1 MSFETNDY
9 CLIEPEVA
17 YTSTTHLAIVAHQDD
32 AEIIGYSAIHECF
45 QRTDQWFGTIT
56 LTNGGS
62 ASRGGRY
69 EQVSDSELSEI
80 RQREQIKAA
89 QLGEYSF
96 CQQWLATSQQI
107 KLDQDAASS
116 QLSNTLLKVLP
127 EVIYTHNPFDK
138 HASHRAVLSIVISA
152 LQEINKIHPDYK
164 PKVLGI
170 EVWGG
175 LDWLP
180 DQYRVELD
188 CSPMPNLEQ
197 ALIGLYDSQIDGNK
211 GYDRAVL
218 GRRASNATFNS
229 SHYNDTLRS
238 VNIGIDLSHLTA
250 SERCL
255 TAFSEQVL
263 KAFIEEKL
271 SNLTA

>member
-17 YTSTTHLAIVAHQDD
+17 YTSTTHLAIVAHQGV
-32 AEIIGYSAIHECF
+32 AEIIGYSASQSCF
-45 QRTDQWFGTIT
+45 QKPEQWFGAIT
-56 LTNGGS
+56 LTNGGG

-69 EQVSDSELSEI
+69 HGVSDSTLSEI
-80 RQREQIKAA
+80 RQKEQIKAA

-107 KLDQDAASS
+107 KLDQDTASS

-127 EVIYTHNPFDK
+127 KVIYTHNPFDK
-138 HASHRAVLSIVISA
+138 HASHRAVLSIVILA
-152 LQEINKIHPDYK
+152 LKKVAKTHPDYK

-170 EVWGG
+170 EVWGS

-180 DQYRVELD
+180 DQYKVELD

-229 SHYNDTLRS
+229 SHSNDTLRS

-250 SERCL
+250 SETSL
-255 TAFSEQVL
+255 TEFSEQVL
-263 KAFIEEKL
+263 KAFTTEKL

>member
-107 KLDQDAASS
+107 KRDQDGAST

-170 EVWGG
+170 EVWGS

-180 DQYRVELD
+180 DQYKVELD

-229 SHYNDTLRS
+229 SHSNDTLRS

-250 SERCL
+250 SETSL
-255 TAFSEQVL
+255 TEFSEQVL
-263 KAFIEEKL
+263 KAFTTEKL